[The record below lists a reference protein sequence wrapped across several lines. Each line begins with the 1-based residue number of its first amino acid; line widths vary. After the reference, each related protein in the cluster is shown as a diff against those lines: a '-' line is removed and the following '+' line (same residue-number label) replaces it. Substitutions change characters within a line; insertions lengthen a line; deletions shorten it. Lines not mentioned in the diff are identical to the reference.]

1 MILKNVERD
10 KMGGRRKSQRHGFT
24 LIELL
29 IGSTIMLVIILAALY
44 IYGRSNKVSV
54 DQQQY
59 AQVQHDVRAGMYFIS
74 RDTRMAGVNLPGEFM
89 GYFIEGVDNDNA
101 ENAAVA
107 PDRLRMIGN
116 MEEPMLLKIKTYDGT
131 ANTLG
136 LDDYSFE
143 QYPYLDAYYANKYV
157 LILPNPTSNCWRG
170 QVRII
175 GSVNHTAVTNESL
188 SLLGGLAPNVTLPG
202 GPSGL
207 GASGNCTASQYTGG
221 SVVFADI
228 KEYWLDVTGN
238 YPGLTAGQNG
248 YIGGGHGGV
257 LYLTENGVHTPL
269 AQNVENIQF
278 QYRGEFTTTGIM
290 DPFQNWNPNWTTDAT
305 NGPIMRSRIRQV
317 RIQILGSTPNRMV
330 SVSGVPPNNIYLYR
344 RPALSNT
351 PAATQNDMH
360 KRFLLESTVNI
371 RNMSLSIYNTGQR

>member
-1 MILKNVERD
+1 M
-10 KMGGRRKSQRHGFT
+10 RKEHKGQSRGFT

-29 IGSTIMLVIILAALY
+29 IGSTIMLVTILAALY

-59 AQVQHDVRAGMYFIS
+59 AQVQHDVRSGMYFIS

-89 GYFIEGVDNDNA
+89 GYFLEGVDNDNA
-101 ENAAVA
+101 ESATVT

-116 MEEPMLLKIKTYDGT
+116 IEEPLLLKIKTYDGS
-131 ANTLG
+131 ANTLA

-143 QYPYLDAYYANKYV
+143 QYPYLDAYYTNKYI
-157 LILPNPTSNCWRG
+157 LILPSSTSNCRLG
-170 QVRII
+170 QVRIVS
-175 GSVNHTAVTNESL
+175 GVNHTGVTNESL
-188 SLLGGLAPNVTLPG
+188 NLIGGLAPNITLPG

-207 GASGNCTASQYTGG
+207 GAPGNCPSSEYTSGT
-221 SVVFADI
+221 VVFADV

-248 YIGGGHGGV
+248 YIGGGHGGI

-269 AQNVENIQF
+269 AQNVENLQF
-278 QYRGEFTTTGIM
+278 EFRGEFTTKGIM
-290 DPFQNWNPNWTTDAT
+290 DPFQGWNANWTTDQT

-317 RIQILGSTPNRMV
+317 RMLILGTTPNRMV

-351 PAATQNDMH
+351 PAATQDDMH
-360 KRFLLESTVNI
+360 KRFLLESTVNV
-371 RNMSLSIYNTGQR
+371 RNMSLSIYNTGER